1 MTGNNTDRAGLGP
14 GRTRGQRFAIG
25 LAGAVFAVM
34 AFAVLKNIGYPLLW
48 NDEGETAMFAE
59 RVLDFGYPKVSD
71 GKNVIYCLE
80 LEDKMAGRRSA
91 GGAYLGSGWGHF
103 YFGAIGALAARG
115 ADAIAGG
122 AEVPTSAQDSAPS
135 SAPSLAQ
142 DTAQESHG
150 DRPRRADV
158 YLKTALLR
166 IPFAL
171 AGLAAIILAVIAVA
185 PLLTREDAV
194 IQSRGAESGGRIPP
208 RLAPDEISGALPTRQ
223 MATGRDSASARE
235 EKRRDDHQPLT
246 RVWWFAAALFAWQ
259 AISVP
264 WALHMREMRYYPL
277 VCLLLAWML
286 YLGVR
291 RHIGRMGAGRY
302 GILMF
307 AALALLLVTFP
318 VAVAAAGGI
327 LGLWE
332 VVRFARRKS
341 WREAL
346 QGLAPLAAAGAA
358 MGAYVVVFR
367 TFEISRG
374 FNQMFPWSMAVA
386 KHTADRMLA
395 LFFDYES
402 LWVILAALGLGVG
415 VAVVSWARERRSRRR
430 SLITRAEKAGEKRVE
445 NPPEKG
451 ASALPLEA
459 PHRTHHDGPAGEP
472 HGEFPGGLHG
482 TPSTE
487 LPGGSLMMGRAD
499 RRLVGLAA
507 LIAVYSILHA
517 AVVMRQPFP
526 IAFSRYYIWLQ
537 PAAGLVLWLCLFALG
552 GTVRALRGK
561 WVRRAARVG
570 LAGGFVL
577 LGALTAG
584 ERVPVLR
591 ERVYELFHKNV
602 GPMDYAVA
610 FVQRSYPDPSRLV
623 IATNYEECVLQYYLG
638 SKVTVGFVGNNLKE
652 DMKIVPDIIIGRK
665 RWAYTNEPMLRLM
678 ERAEYRIKT
687 FWVVDTVT
695 NTVPEV
701 GGREVVHRFRTPR
714 TGSDRQ
720 ALHIRVRKGRE
731 GSGLKI
737 QD

>member
-14 GRTRGQRFAIG
+14 GRARGQRFAIG
-25 LAGAVFAVM
+25 LAGAAFAVM

-71 GKNVIYCLE
+71 GKNVVYCLE

-115 ADAIAGG
+115 ADAIAGVG
-122 AEVPTSAQDSAPS
+122 ARTAVSGETEDIANAKEMEAGKGAATTPLRGAPYTGTRATGTKETSPASGQASGQS
-135 SAPSLAQ
+135 SGFASDPSLGTETAAAQ
-142 DTAQESHG
+142 GSRS

-185 PLLTREDAV
+185 PLL
-194 IQSRGAESGGRIPP
+194 
-208 RLAPDEISGALPTRQ
+208 
-223 MATGRDSASARE
+223 ARF
-235 EKRRDDHQPLT
+235 PST

-307 AALALLLVTFP
+307 AALVLLLVTFP

-341 WREAL
+341 WREAR

-374 FNQMFPWSMAVA
+374 FNEMFPWSMAVA

-445 NPPEKG
+445 NPPEEG

-459 PHRTHHDGPAGEP
+459 PHGTHHDGPAGEP

-487 LPGGSLMMGRAD
+487 LPGNPLMMGRAD

-507 LIAVYSILHA
+507 VIAVYSILHA

-537 PAAGLVLWLCLFALG
+537 PAAGLAMWLCLFALG

-570 LAGGFVL
+570 LAGGFLL

-687 FWVVDTVT
+687 FWIVDTAT

-701 GGREVVHRFRTPR
+701 GGREIVHRFRTPR